1 MKRKNGGGGEFIHRR
16 RKGVGVGK
24 GELFSRA
31 SSSLRSFRTLKKE
44 KWLWTGCSN
53 LQSTALCSFSLSWL
67 SWIAGLN
74 EYTGLEFRERGGHL
88 F

>member
-1 MKRKNGGGGEFIHRR
+1 MKRKNGGGEFIHRR

-24 GELFSRA
+24 ENFFLALRA
-31 SSSLRSFRTLKKE
+31 RCARFARSKK
-44 KWLWTGCSN
+44 KNGCGQAVQTYN
-53 LQSTALCSFSLSWL
+53 LLLCALLARV
-67 SWIAGLN
+67 SWIVGLN